1 MNQITG
7 ELGKSQKFVE
17 IVNKIENKK
26 GPIAISG
33 LNDVGMISIGTA
45 IHEFTKKPICILTY
59 NEIQAKKIYE
69 DIKYFTDNV
78 VFFPKK
84 DVVTYDYVAESKENL
99 YERIESLDK
108 IKSKRSLI
116 VVTTIEAS
124 MQKLPKKENLFK
136 NELKFKVGEEYNLE
150 DVKKNLVDLG
160 YARYDLIEGRG
171 QFSVRGDIVDIAVN
185 NKTGIRIEFW
195 GDEIDSIREFN
206 IESQRSIVNKNE
218 ATIYPANEYVLEQS
232 VELICK
238 KIREKYKDYNNQN
251 IIEEDIEQIKL
262 GNYTSKIDK
271 YFDCFYEK
279 QETILD
285 YLNSNYVLFIDEIRK
300 IEQRSQNIQKD
311 KENLIS
317 NLISKEKEVPE
328 AISNELDFEHILDI
342 LDKKQL
348 VYIEKQK
355 WAI

>member
-124 MQKLPKKENLFK
+124 MQKLSKKENLFK

-251 IIEEDIEQIKL
+251 IIE
-262 GNYTSKIDK
+262 
-271 YFDCFYEK
+271 
-279 QETILD
+279 
-285 YLNSNYVLFIDEIRK
+285 
-300 IEQRSQNIQKD
+300 
-311 KENLIS
+311 
-317 NLISKEKEVPE
+317 
-328 AISNELDFEHILDI
+328 
-342 LDKKQL
+342 
-348 VYIEKQK
+348 
-355 WAI
+355 

>member
-206 IESQRSIVNKNE
+206 I
-218 ATIYPANEYVLEQS
+218 
-232 VELICK
+232 
-238 KIREKYKDYNNQN
+238 
-251 IIEEDIEQIKL
+251 
-262 GNYTSKIDK
+262 
-271 YFDCFYEK
+271 
-279 QETILD
+279 
-285 YLNSNYVLFIDEIRK
+285 
-300 IEQRSQNIQKD
+300 
-311 KENLIS
+311 
-317 NLISKEKEVPE
+317 
-328 AISNELDFEHILDI
+328 
-342 LDKKQL
+342 
-348 VYIEKQK
+348 
-355 WAI
+355 